1 MSTKTVGT
9 EDEDEDD
16 GTSGEKTFGKVPQ
29 KTQQFTSTVMTP
41 GNTFKPQGV
50 QLSQCDI
57 SNSSELVVSD
67 TSIFQTTGDVS
78 NRTKPQVTIGEEK
91 LEDTSNS
98 SPPGEMTSGEG
109 SSQSFYAS
117 FKIYINRLS
126 GRLSESPGRDDTSHS
141 CDVTQKQVVVRIE
154 ELERDHRSAD
164 DDDDDDDEVFTA
176 TTSEPDPKP
185 DVQLPLQEDV
195 KTHLVIPPKPSG
207 LPPNLGREVREES
220 PVFYLDPVDWVRV
233 EGSSPIPVPLPSTAL
248 PNEQGFYNKHFTFCS
263 KHTMANLYFLIKYQ
277 VLGRGR
283 GERFR
288 KISTYFE

>member
-1 MSTKTVGT
+1 MSTKTVGA

-29 KTQQFTSTVMTP
+29 KSQQFTSTVMTS
-41 GNTFKPQGV
+41 GNTFNSQGV
-50 QLSQCDI
+50 QLPQCDI
-57 SNSSELVVSD
+57 SNSSELVVSNP
-67 TSIFQTTGDVS
+67 SNFLTTGDVS
-78 NRTKPQVTIGEEK
+78 DRTKPQVTIGEEN
-91 LEDTSNS
+91 LEDTSS
-98 SPPGEMTSGEG
+98 SSQVEMTSGEG

-154 ELERDHRSAD
+154 ELERDHHSID
-164 DDDDDDDEVFTA
+164 SDDDDDEVFTA
-176 TTSEPDPKP
+176 TTTSEPDPKP
-185 DVQLPLQEDV
+185 DVHLPLQEDV
-195 KTHLVIPPKPSG
+195 KTQLVIPPKPSG

-263 KHTMANLYFLIKYQ
+263 KHTMANLNFLIKYQ
-277 VLGRGR
+277 VLGQGR